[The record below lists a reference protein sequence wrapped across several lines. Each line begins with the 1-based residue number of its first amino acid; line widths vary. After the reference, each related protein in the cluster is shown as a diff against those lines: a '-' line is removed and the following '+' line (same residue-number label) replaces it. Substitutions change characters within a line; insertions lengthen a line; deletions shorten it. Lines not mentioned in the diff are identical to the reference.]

1 MVPMFQG
8 VYNFKVFYMFV
19 TSFAANIIK
28 MPMNKTEPLG
38 NTAQFN
44 CTAVGIVPLTY
55 FVNSK
60 TIAEVASI
68 GVKASEPDYSNF
80 QTSVSLFVPATKGT
94 NNWPVVC
101 ITYLPNGTLVDSP
114 PAYLHVQGLC

>member
-1 MVPMFQG
+1 
-8 VYNFKVFYMFV
+8 MFV

-28 MPMNKTEPLG
+28 MPPVNKTEALET
-38 NTAQFN
+38 TAQFD

-60 TIAEVASI
+60 TIAEMASI
-68 GVKASEPDYSNF
+68 GVKESAPDYSNS
-80 QTSVSLFVPATKGT
+80 QTSVSLFVPVTKGT
-94 NNWPVVC
+94 NNWSVVC
-101 ITYLPNGTLVDSP
+101 TTFLPNGTREDSS